1 MRPLIAGNWKM
12 HGLAPQLG
20 EIDAIAAS
28 VRASP
33 PFADI
38 LICLPATLIARA
50 VQTADGG
57 IAIGGEDCST
67 EIAGAFTG
75 DISAEML
82 KDAGASAVIVGHSE
96 RRQHH
101 GETDAI
107 VAAKARAARRAG
119 LLAIICIGET
129 KSQRLDGKALSV
141 CGDQIAG
148 SVPEGMTSSAI
159 AIGYEPL
166 WAIGTGHTPTSE
178 EIAEMHA
185 PHPPVPCRA
194 FGHGRERGAHPL
206 RRVGQT
212 VQRARDPGAAGSW
225 RRAGRWRKPEGCG
238 FRSNF
243 QGCVGES
250 LTTRNDEITAPRACR
265 SWRPCGNPMPGVV
278 SLADVRKSR
287 RQEGRCLMTATHSD
301 ALVIFGVTGDLAHK
315 MIFPAL
321 YAMAKR
327 GSPDCPRSWRRPPE
341 MECGAP
347 ARTGGRQHK
356 AIGRD
361 R

>member
-20 EIDAIAAS
+20 EIEAIAAS
-28 VRASP
+28 VKATP
-33 PFADI
+33 PVADI

-50 VQTADGG
+50 VQTAAGR
-57 IAIGGEDCST
+57 IAIGGEDCSA

-82 KDAGASAVIVGHSE
+82 KEAGASAVIVGHSE

-129 KSQRLDGKALSV
+129 KSQRPDGKALSV

-148 SVPEGMTSSAI
+148 SVPDGMTASAI

-166 WAIGTGHTPTSE
+166 WAIGSGHMPTSE

-185 PHPPVPCRA
+185 HI
-194 FGHGRERGAHPL
+194 RECLAVRLGTEGKDVRILYGGSVKPSN
-206 RRVGQT
+206 
-212 VQRARDPGAAGSW
+212 ARDILAL
-225 RRAGRWRKPEGCG
+225 PE
-238 FRSNF
+238 
-243 QGCVGES
+243 VG
-250 LTTRNDEITAPRACR
+250 
-265 SWRPCGNPMPGVV
+265 G
-278 SLADVRKSR
+278 
-287 RQEGRCLMTATHSD
+287 
-301 ALVIFGVTGDLAHK
+301 ALVGGASLNAADFEGIFRAVS
-315 MIFPAL
+315 
-321 YAMAKR
+321 AK
-327 GSPDCPRSWRRPPE
+327 
-341 MECGAP
+341 A
-347 ARTGGRQHK
+347 
-356 AIGRD
+356 
-361 R
+361 

>member
-20 EIDAIAAS
+20 EIEAIAAS
-28 VRASP
+28 VKATP

-50 VQTADGG
+50 VQTAGG
-57 IAIGGEDCST
+57 RIAIGGEDCSA
-67 EIAGAFTG
+67 EISGAFTG

-107 VAAKARAARRAG
+107 VAAKAKAARRAG

-148 SVPEGMTSSAI
+148 SVPEGMTASAI

-166 WAIGTGHTPTSE
+166 WAIGTGHMPTSE

-185 PHPPVPCRA
+185 HIRQCLAVRL
-194 FGHGRERGAHPL
+194 GTGRQRGAHPL
-206 RRVGQT
+206 WRVGQT
-212 VQRARDPGAAGSW
+212 VQRARHPGVARS
-225 RRAGRWRKPEGCG
+225 RRRTGRWRKPEGCG
-238 FRSNF
+238 FRGNL
-243 QGCVGES
+243 QGCFGES
-250 LTTRNDEITAPRACR
+250 LTMRNH
-265 SWRPCGNPMPGVV
+265 
-278 SLADVRKSR
+278 RK
-287 RQEGRCLMTATHSD
+287 L
-301 ALVIFGVTGDLAHK
+301 K
-315 MIFPAL
+315 
-321 YAMAKR
+321 
-327 GSPDCPRSWRRPPE
+327 
-341 MECGAP
+341 
-347 ARTGGRQHK
+347 
-356 AIGRD
+356 
-361 R
+361 